1 MVICY
6 IKVMVKD
13 ALIETNRH
21 LRDPKK
27 RKALLVR
34 AVVSS
39 TAVEGV
45 HLEPEDLEDFDKPIK
60 SDVSASSSRLRR

>member
-1 MVICY
+1 
-6 IKVMVKD
+6 MVKD

-45 HLEPEDLEDFDKPIK
+45 HLDPKDLEDYDKTIK
-60 SDVSASSSRLRR
+60 IDLSSKSSRLKR